1 MFLYY
6 YYTQLNIKIY
16 KTEIMRLLMIESYE
30 KGIWYFTGIQECANF
45 LDVSYNAINYWLKGV
60 SKTCR
65 GFESI
70 EWIESDDVISRY
82 INPSRAKYIEIYG
95 K

>member
-1 MFLYY
+1 MFYVFNIQP
-6 YYTQLNIKIY
+6 TQKFIKI
-16 KTEIMRLLMIESYE
+16 EIMRLLMIESYE

-45 LDVSYNAINYWLKGV
+45 LDVSYNAVNYWLKGM

-82 INPSRAKYIEIYG
+82 INPSRKTYIETYG